1 MNNPIFQKHFETASA
16 QVAGAFPRL
25 PELSDSEWDELH
37 ALELEI
43 NRLWTA
49 EAATLNEFREAVGK
63 YKAWWFGKKK

>member
-1 MNNPIFQKHFETASA
+1 M
-16 QVAGAFPRL
+16 AGAFPRL